1 MLKAGVMKTFLT
13 VFTAALLTIFMGQM
27 GRSSF
32 LSQHQSQRVTVEPV
46 REANQVQ
53 SCNSSAALTPAR
65 VPGISQSLGS
75 RESAGTIY
83 YVACERGNDS
93 NPGTAELPFKTIGK
107 ANQKVAAGDL
117 VYVEN
122 GTYQENLT
130 VTQSGTPDRWI
141 AFQAF
146 PGHKPFV
153 IGTQDGTFRVEG
165 NYIEINGFD
174 VTSIL
179 TGSAIH
185 VGKGNHHTRIINNQ
199 LHDAGCGGVSGQE
212 TDYLHVEGNTVY
224 RNAFRSHYQCS
235 GISIYQ
241 AIAFDSEPGFHNI
254 IRGNLSY
261 YNQNIV
267 PREDGKIT
275 DGNGIII
282 DDFRQ
287 AQSQTPRAKYTAS
300 TLIENN
306 IVFSNG
312 GRGIHIFQS
321 DNVTVRNN
329 TSSYN
334 SKSAN
339 LNGDLKGELSAYLS
353 SNIQFYNNIACAID
367 PDRLDFI
374 EGESTNNKWEYNLGC
389 ARNQRDSKRSPNL
402 RQAKNLIGVN
412 PLFVNPSLD
421 AAVANFRILP
431 TSPAIDAGTPISAAG
446 TDFEG
451 HRRPSGAGIDIG
463 AYEFNFSHQKLR

>member
-1 MLKAGVMKTFLT
+1 MLISGVMKTFLT
-13 VFTAALLTIFMGQM
+13 VLTAAFLTIFICHIGK
-27 GRSSF
+27 SYW
-32 LSQHQSQRVTVEPV
+32 LSPNQYQRVTVEPV
-46 REANQVQ
+46 REVNGVQ
-53 SCNSSAALTPAR
+53 SCNRSAALTPAQ

-75 RESAGTIY
+75 RGSAGTIY
-83 YVACERGNDS
+83 YVDGERGNDS
-93 NPGTAELPFKTIGK
+93 NTGTAYLPFKTIVK
-107 ANQKVAAGDL
+107 VNQKVAAGDS
-117 VYVEN
+117 VYVKN
-122 GTYQENLT
+122 GTYQENIT
-130 VTQSGTPDRWI
+130 VTQSGTPDKWI

-153 IGTQDGTFRVEG
+153 IGTQDGTFRIEG

-185 VGKGNHHTRIINNQ
+185 VGKGNHHTRIINNE

-212 TDYLHVEGNTVY
+212 TDYLHVEGNRVY

-254 IRGNLSY
+254 IRGNISY

-287 AQSQTPRAKYTAS
+287 TQSQTPRPKYTAS

-312 GRGIHIFQS
+312 GRGIHIFLS

-329 TSSYN
+329 TSFHN
-334 SKSAN
+334 SNFEN
-339 LNGDLKGELSAYLS
+339 LDGNLKGELSAYLS
-353 SNIQFYNNIACAID
+353 SNIQFYNNIACASA
-367 PDRLDFI
+367 PDKLDFI
-374 EGESTNNKWEYNLGC
+374 EGESTNNKWEYNLACGGNL
-389 ARNQRDSKRSPNL
+389 RGSDRSPNL

-412 PLFVNPSLD
+412 PLFVNPSLN

-431 TSPAIDAGTPISAAG
+431 TSPAIDAGTPISAAR

-451 HRRPSGAGIDIG
+451 NSRPSGAGIDIG
-463 AYEFNFSHQKLR
+463 AHEFNLSHLKLR

>member
-1 MLKAGVMKTFLT
+1 MSINRVQKTFFIAL
-13 VFTAALLTIFMGQM
+13 TAALLTIFISQI

-32 LSQHQSQRVTVEPV
+32 FSPNQSQRATVEPV
-46 REANQVQ
+46 PEANQAQ
-53 SCNSSAALTPAR
+53 AFKRSAALTPAR
-65 VPGISQSLGS
+65 VPGISQALGS
-75 RESAGTIY
+75 KGSAGTIY
-83 YVACERGNDS
+83 YVDGERGNDS

-107 ANQKVAAGDL
+107 ANQKVAAGDS

-122 GTYQENLT
+122 GTYQENIT
-130 VTQSGTPDRWI
+130 VTQSGNPDKWI

-153 IGTQDGTFRVEG
+153 IGTQDGTFKIEG

-179 TGSAIH
+179 TGSALH
-185 VGKGNHHTRIINNQ
+185 VGKGNHHTRIINNE

-224 RNAFRSHYQCS
+224 RNAFRSPYQCS

-254 IRGNLSY
+254 IRGNISY

-275 DGNGIII
+275 DGNGITI

-287 AQSQTPRAKYTAS
+287 TQSKTPRAKYTAS

-329 TSSYN
+329 TSFHN

-339 LNGDLKGELSAYLS
+339 LDGDLKGELSAYIS
-353 SNIQFYNNIACAID
+353 SNIQFYNNIACASA
-367 PDRLDFI
+367 PDKLDFI
-374 EGESTNNKWEYNLGC
+374 EGESTNNKWEYNLACNGY
-389 ARNQRDSKRSPNL
+389 ATGNKGYPKLIGAS
-402 RQAKNLIGVN
+402 NLIGVN
-412 PLFVNPSLD
+412 PLFVSPSIEP
-421 AAVANFRILP
+421 AVANFRIQP
-431 TSPAIDAGTPISAAG
+431 TSPAIDAGTPLSAAS
-446 TDFEG
+446 TDVEG
-451 HRRPSGAGIDIG
+451 NNRPSGAGIDIG
-463 AYEFNFSHQKLR
+463 AHEFNLSHLKLR